1 MDIQCILNGEAKFCR
16 HCDVIILNNMIRKK
30 ASEMP
35 FLTREEGTED
45 FYFCS
50 TVCYMQIAL
59 AHHSPAVSQ
68 DKVRLLLMNK
78 ILK

>member
-50 TVCYMQIAL
+50 TACYMQIAL
-59 AHHSPAVSQ
+59 THHSPAVSQ